1 MCTLRW
7 AFIRSHDLC
16 LFSYDNLLVG
26 SLLQYFG
33 SQAKR
38 HQNKAVLKLL
48 VGSWTRQIHSSPLCR
63 EKGTPLPTPSDNT
76 KHSVFVP
83 LVIRSF
89 CTICHF
95 WSSFPAD
102 YIPRIYVPNECE
114 LAGGVKSVSKERESK
129 RRMPH
134 SAFHHYQHLGFP
146 PNTLEAFIKVILKE
160 SLRTSLLL
168 RGRKSNGSSM

>member
-1 MCTLRW
+1 MCTLMW

-76 KHSVFVP
+76 KHSIFVL

-102 YIPRIYVPNECE
+102 YIPRIYVPDECE
-114 LAGGVKSVSKERESK
+114 LAGGVKSVSKRKKKQAQDASFYIPSLPTF
-129 RRMPH
+129 RV
-134 SAFHHYQHLGFP
+134 FP
-146 PNTLEAFIKVILKE
+146 QC
-160 SLRTSLLL
+160 LRSI
-168 RGRKSNGSSM
+168 